1 MSRTE
6 QALNKL
12 NELQRR
18 YIEVNKDIYSKCR
31 AEGNEALRSEYWHEI
46 SGYCTALKHSGI
58 INVTDERLI
67 RTYATL

>member
-18 YIEVNKDIYSKCR
+18 YIEVRKDIYSKCK
-31 AEGNEALRSEYWHEI
+31 AERNEALRIQYWSEI
-46 SGYCTALKHSGI
+46 NGYCTALKHSGI
-58 INVTDERLI
+58 IGETDERLI

>member
-6 QALNKL
+6 IALNKL

-18 YIEVNKDIYSKCR
+18 YIEVHKDIYSKCK
-31 AEGNEALRSEYWHEI
+31 AEGNESLRVQQWCEI
-46 SGYCTALKHSGI
+46 NAYCVALKHSGI